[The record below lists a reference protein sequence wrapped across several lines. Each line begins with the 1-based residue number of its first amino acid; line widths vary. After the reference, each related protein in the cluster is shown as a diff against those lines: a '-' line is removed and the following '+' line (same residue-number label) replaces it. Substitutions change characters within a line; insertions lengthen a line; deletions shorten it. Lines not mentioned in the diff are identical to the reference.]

1 MHNKQTMMI
10 SVDGILI
17 LELHSLHCQGAMIF
31 LFFGKCSIFTQ
42 DLLCVTLTKRYGLM
56 WNPVE
61 HFPKISLLPTGH
73 DLTEME
79 KAADAADTSVLFL
92 SAGAN
97 F

>member
-61 HFPKISLLPTGH
+61 HFPKISCSRYLGQLI
-73 DLTEME
+73 DWSQECRR
-79 KAADAADTSVLFL
+79 F
-92 SAGAN
+92 
-97 F
+97 